1 MTAVKRITEKIRRA
15 YRWGKEIGGLFSAH
29 RITTI
34 AGALAFFLILSLV
47 PLCFWLILLFGK
59 TGVTAEDL
67 LSFELFGWARE
78 LLLYLSEHAEGAV
91 SGAGIFLVVTTLWSG
106 SAFFYH
112 LRRSGE
118 LLYGL
123 SRPHKGVR
131 MRLGAIF
138 FTFGVLLFFA
148 AAAGIL
154 FLLKRAN
161 RFLPMPLQP
170 LLTGSV
176 LLALGFSAALLLN
189 RYVCPVRRPASA
201 SIKGSLLTAILWLGA
216 AVIFLVYSRFSSKE
230 KLYGALSLVIVFFL
244 FLYWMMICFAAGV
257 VVNKKWGLTNGRKG
271 SKIERNECLEEF
283 MTKVNDLPYSRVTL
297 EETQAAFERFFA
309 AVGDAKN
316 ADEVLAA
323 RRELIANRNKF
334 DTAYCLANI
343 RFTQNTAD
351 PFYKGEMDYYDEVYP
366 LIHNELAKY
375 YRVMLESPFRKELEA
390 TLGSVLFAGFE
401 CAVKAH
407 SEAIVEDEQQENAL
421 TTEYSQLMAGMLFDW
436 QGEKIPLTVL
446 RGKLEDPDPAVR
458 KAAADAIGL
467 GLQANKQKL
476 DEIYDKLVHIRDR
489 MAKKMGYKNYVELG
503 YYRMGR
509 TGYTRDM
516 VEHFRAN
523 VRESL
528 VPVVSA
534 LKERIREEMGL
545 DEFRFSDNEVYTKE
559 GNPPFTLTIPE
570 AFHEASQMYHEMDAG
585 IGAFFDSMTEAGALD
600 VESRH
605 NKAGGGYCTFI
616 GEYHQPFIFANFN
629 GTTADADVLTHEFG
643 HAFAAHCID
652 VGGVDYDIDVGGMET
667 AECHSMS
674 MEFLCW
680 PYMKRFFKEREQGYR
695 YKHLADA
702 LSFIPY
708 GCIVDEFQHLVYE
721 HPDWTPEERD
731 KAYLE
736 LEKTYRPYLTYAGI
750 PYLEEGTRWQ
760 YQAHIFE
767 SPFYYIDYCLAQ
779 TVAFGFLVLSQEDH
793 DEALRRYK
801 QFVSAGGTI
810 PFRDLVKRAGL
821 ADPFGEG
828 TLGSLA
834 ASVSEILKKVK
845 PQ

>member
-1 MTAVKRITEKIRRA
+1 MSFLVRAKNCVRRA
-15 YRWGKEIGGLFSAH
+15 AERGMGIARLFSAH

-34 AGALAFFLILSLV
+34 AGALAFFLVLSVV
-47 PLCFWLILLFGK
+47 PLFFWLTLLFGRE
-59 TGVTAEDL
+59 GLPEEPA
-67 LSFELFGWARE
+67 FELFAWAEE
-78 LLLYLSEHAEGAV
+78 LISYLVKHAGEAA
-91 SGAGIFLVVTTLWSG
+91 SGAGVVLLLTTLWSA
-106 SAFFYH
+106 SSFFYH

-118 LLYGL
+118 LLSGI
-123 SRPHKGVR
+123 SRPHGGLR
-131 MRLGAIF
+131 TRLLAVL
-138 FTFGVLLFFA
+138 FTLAVVVLLG
-148 AAAGIL
+148 GIVGL
-154 FLLKRAN
+154 FILLGSLIRPLPQPFCGMLKAFLLFGGCFFVAMLLNFYAAPKQAVEKRA
-161 RFLPMPLQP
+161 LE
-170 LLTGSV
+170 
-176 LLALGFSAALLLN
+176 
-189 RYVCPVRRPASA
+189 
-201 SIKGSLLTAILWLGA
+201 SLLVAVLWLGA
-216 AVIFLVYSRFSSKE
+216 STVFLVYARFGNKE
-230 KLYGALSLVIVFFL
+230 QLYGALSLLIVFFL
-244 FLYWMMICFAAGV
+244 YLYWMMICLAAGLV
-257 VVNKKWGLTNGRKG
+257 LGKNGGLTNRKKG
-271 SKIERNECLEEF
+271 SKIDENEHMEDC

-297 EETQAAFERFFA
+297 EETQAAFETFFA
-309 AVGDAKN
+309 AAEKAKC
-316 ADEVLAA
+316 AEDMLAA
-323 RRELIANRNKF
+323 RQELITRRNKF

-351 PFYKGEMDYYDEVYP
+351 PFYKGEMDYYDEVSP
-366 LIHNELAKY
+366 LVHNELAKY
-375 YRVMLESPFRKELEA
+375 FRVMLETPFRQELEA
-390 TLGSVLFAGFE
+390 KLGSVLFAGFE

-407 SEAIVEDEQQENAL
+407 SEEIVEDEQQENAL

-446 RGKLEDPDPAVR
+446 RGKLEDPAPAVR

-489 MAKKMGYKNYVELG
+489 MAKKMGYQNYVELG

-509 TGYTRDM
+509 TGYTREM
-516 VEHFRAN
+516 VEAFRAN
-523 VRESL
+523 VKESL

-534 LKERIREEMGL
+534 LKERIKGEMGL
-545 DEFRFSDNEVYTKE
+545 DTFRFSDNDVYTKE

-570 AFHEASQMYHEMDAG
+570 AFSEASGMYHEMDG
-585 IGAFFDSMTEAGALD
+585 EIGAFFDSMTEAGALD

-616 GEYHQPFIFANFN
+616 GDYHQPFIFANFN

-643 HAFAAHCID
+643 HAYASHCID

-680 PYMKRFFKEREQGYR
+680 PYMRRFFGEREQGYR

-736 LEKTYRPYLTYAGI
+736 LEKTYRPYLTYEGI

-779 TVAFGFLVLSQEDH
+779 TVAFGFLVLSQKDH

-810 PFRDLVKRAGL
+810 AFRSLVKRAGL

-828 TLGSLA
+828 TLQSLA
-834 ASVSEILKKVK
+834 EEVSRILQAVK
-845 PQ
+845 P